1 MTISASVSTQIPTN
15 VVEIGNEIS
24 ASQLAAIT
32 SASAPTG
39 GNPFLTT
46 SAGNSS
52 YLGINALSGYATES
66 WVSSQGYATQS
77 WVSSQGYITSSSGI
91 GQDQAYAISLVSLV
105 NSTMYMSNWSGTIA
119 FETPYLSANKVAMFK
134 FLINNSVE
142 FTPTWSGT
150 SWFMNSVSDDT
161 SYTQNGTESFT
172 IKWNGSNSG
181 IPVI

>member
-15 VVEIGNEIS
+15 VVEIGDEIS

-32 SASAPTG
+32 SSSGPTG
-39 GNPFLTT
+39 GNPFITT

-66 WVSSQGYATQS
+66 FVT
-77 WVSSQGYITSSSGI
+77 SQGYITSSSGI

-134 FLINNSVE
+134 FLINNAVE
-142 FTPTWSGT
+142 FTPTWSGA

-161 SYTQNGTESFT
+161 SYTTNGTEAFT

-181 IPVI
+181 IPVRV